1 MRPLSF
7 QRWLLVSLFTIL
19 VGALPVFAQGESQA
33 GAAAGAQPAGKQEP
47 KKPKG
52 RDERFS
58 PDEAVPGDESKAAKT
73 LSDAERQALRREQQS
88 EAEAA
93 VLPYINNFFETFRF
107 GPEDVLSISVFDKEK
122 YSLPAVTV
130 PPHGVIN
137 YPLIGPIK
145 VVGRT
150 SDELQREITE
160 KLSEYII
167 EPKVTVQLVQAHS
180 LKVMVVGDVGNPGIF
195 EMTRRMTVT
204 EALARAGYIT
214 KYGDKSNVHVL
225 RMQASGQTVPMPV
238 NMKEVE
244 RGKGQDLFLAPGDT
258 VVVPGNKFKTIDKI
272 MGIVSLGAWM
282 RTIAR

>member
-1 MRPLSF
+1 MRPLRF
-7 QRWLLVSLFTIL
+7 QHLLVATLFASLVVSVQAL
-19 VGALPVFAQGESQA
+19 AQSEEKASGATGRAEKAQETK
-33 GAAAGAQPAGKQEP
+33 KQ
-47 KKPKG
+47 KG

-58 PDEAVPGDESKAAKT
+58 PDETAGSDEARGAKT
-73 LSDAERQALRREQQS
+73 LSDAERQALRRGQQS

-93 VLPYINNFFETFRF
+93 VLPYVNNFFETFRF
-107 GPEDVLSISVFDKEK
+107 GPEDVLSVIVFEKEK
-122 YSLPAVTV
+122 YSMSNLIV

-137 YPLIGPIK
+137 YPLIGQVK

-150 SDELQREITE
+150 SGEVEHEITE

-180 LKVMVVGDVGNPGIF
+180 LKVMVIGDVGTPGIY

-204 EALARAGYIT
+204 EVLARAGYIT
-214 KYGDKSNVHVL
+214 KYGDKSHVHVL
-225 RMQASGQTVPMPV
+225 RMQESGQPRPMSI
-238 NMKEVE
+238 NMKDVE
-244 RGKGQDLFLAPGDT
+244 RGKSQDMFLAPGDT
-258 VVVPGNKFKTIDKI
+258 VVVPGNKLKTITEV